1 MTSLRTMGVD
11 GKFTTPALHGC
22 SAEDMAAALATDLA
36 AGEVLVTDPTRGWI
50 ASVLPGEGPGG
61 VDDVL
66 IFSLDPA
73 DEWTP
78 EYQRWAEAVESEF
91 VVDPVAA

>member
-11 GKFTTPALHGC
+11 GKVTAPALHGV
-22 SAEDMAAALATDLA
+22 STIDMAALTTDLV
-36 AGEVLVTDPTRGWI
+36 AGEVLVTDPARGWV